1 MTDDDGKAFSVAQ
14 RFRHVRK
21 QDVQTRHTFEGL
33 CLVDCFHEH
42 LHGGALQ
49 SHTADART
57 DLGNSPRTATRQL
70 LAATVHCFVFFLSPA
85 CYVQG
90 DFECKECGCRR
101 WTSRAP
107 SAAPAPTRI
116 RSIIKK
122 DEHVDY
128 TLHEGETAQGVKY
141 YEARHTHGR
150 DLQRNRWRRTV
161 RCSRAEGGPGVGF
174 RFGLDLGFN

>member
-1 MTDDDGKAFSVAQ
+1 MYKRDTRSKACVWWTAFTSTYMAE
-14 RFRHVRK
+14 HCSLTLLTP
-21 QDVQTRHTFEGL
+21 VQTSAIPL
-33 CLVDCFHEH
+33 
-42 LHGGALQ
+42 ALQ
-49 SHTADART
+49 HVSSLQRPFIALCSSCPLRGGMTMR
-57 DLGNSPRTATRQL
+57 
-70 LAATVHCFVFFLSPA
+70 
-85 CYVQG
+85 YVQA

-141 YEARHTHGR
+141 YEARHTHGC